1 MRTEVAET
9 IVVSMPEYIGIFIL
23 QIVMLNI
30 ADSIIK
36 FIRIKHQDDTL
47 NQKEYR
53 ELSAICIILLCIVD
67 IAVKIC
73 SLPLWIVLSVNV
85 VGLCVFAYAMKAS

>member
-30 ADSIIK
+30 ADSII
-36 FIRIKHQDDTL
+36 
-47 NQKEYR
+47 
-53 ELSAICIILLCIVD
+53 S
-67 IAVKIC
+67 IC
-73 SLPLWIVLSVNV
+73 STNL
-85 VGLCVFAYAMKAS
+85 